1 MEFNQSI
8 YYMEKRGNLKGFS
21 DEQKEEF
28 IKACNA
34 NFFFYDPYKDLLINP
49 ITSKKY
55 WPKSLQRAFNYSNNS
70 LEEKLSSKFPT
81 KVQVDGS
88 LDKLYSRNER
98 AYILH
103 YKIIRNLKYLGLIL
117 GGVLSYFIDFNLGL
131 AVGLYLIYFDYN
143 TFDKVNGVIDQI
155 QSGFMTAMIWQK
167 KRNLYFFGSLLL
179 LLGSLVSLY
188 LFTNSIYIVIGVFF
202 AQKFILVNPTVQ
214 FIASAGYRGTEVAI
228 KLEEEFEKQS
238 KKNDFL
244 DAFPKGIKIKEVE
257 FYDDTL
263 CEYEEVEELKIFYET
278 PEDQYCSKHLF
289 VYSKEPIKKENL
301 DRVIMSDGVA
311 KQLLRLDNDDRV
323 EFYFEHIPNKPK
335 TTYFVI
341 AKEDFMSIH
350 EFEGTNSRCI
360 VKSFHDNGKI
370 DSYQEYEDGIMHG
383 KMIEFHNNG
392 QEHLECDFEN
402 GLLLPSYYEWKYA
415 DGKTMMSGSLRKLD
429 NRNPEQKDLYDP
441 NSEFRI
447 GKWEIFEEDGSLI
460 KSVDYKPDGERQTI
474 KEDKEKSKNLIWL

>member
-1 MEFNQSI
+1 
-8 YYMEKRGNLKGFS
+8 MEKQGNLKGFS

-28 IKACNA
+28 IKVCNA

-55 WPKSLQRAFNYSNNS
+55 RPKLLQRAFNYSNNS
-70 LEEKLSSKFPT
+70 FEEKLSSKFPT
-81 KVQVDGS
+81 KAQVDGS
-88 LDKLYSRNER
+88 FDKLYSRKER

-103 YKIIRNLKYLGLIL
+103 RRIFCNLKYLGLIL
-117 GGVLSYFIDFNLGL
+117 GGVLLYFIDFNFGL

-143 TFDKVNGVIDQI
+143 IFDNVNGVIDHI
-155 QSGFMTAMIWQK
+155 QSEFMTAMIWQK

-179 LLGSLVSLY
+179 ILGSLVSLY

-202 AQKFILVNPTVQ
+202 AQKFFLVNPTVE
-214 FIASAGYRGTEVAI
+214 FIASAYYRGTEVAI

-244 DAFPKGIKIKEVE
+244 DAFPKGIKINEVK
-257 FYDDTL
+257 FYDDNL

-278 PEDQYCSKHLF
+278 PEDQYFSKHLF
-289 VYSKEPIKKENL
+289 VYSKEPIEKENL
-301 DRVIMSDGVA
+301 DRVIMSDGIA
-311 KQLLRLDNDDRV
+311 TQLLRLDNDDRV
-323 EFYFEHIPNKPK
+323 KFYFEHIPNKPE

-360 VKSFHDNGKI
+360 VKSFHNNGKI

-383 KMIEFHNNG
+383 KMIEFHDNG
-392 QEHLECDFEN
+392 QKHLECDFEN
-402 GLLLPSYYEWKYA
+402 GLLLPFYYEWKFA
-415 DGKTMMSGSLRKLD
+415 DGKIMMSGSLRNLD
-429 NRNPEQKDLYDP
+429 NQNPEQKDLYDP

-447 GKWEIFEEDGSLI
+447 GKWEIFDEDGSLI
-460 KSVDYKPDGERQTI
+460 KSVDYKADGERQTI
-474 KEDKEKSKNLIWL
+474 KEDKEKAKNLIWL